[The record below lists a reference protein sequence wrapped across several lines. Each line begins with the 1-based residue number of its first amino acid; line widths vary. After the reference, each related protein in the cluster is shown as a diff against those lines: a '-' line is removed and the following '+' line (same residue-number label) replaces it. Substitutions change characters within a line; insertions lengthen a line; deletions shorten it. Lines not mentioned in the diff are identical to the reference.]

1 MKLWVGLILLT
12 VVAVVVGLA
21 VGAASLDLG
30 QVTSGLF
37 SSRGQAAAIVRDIR
51 LPRVLLAFLVGGSLG
66 VCGAALQALVRNPL
80 ADPFL
85 LGISGGAGLAAVA
98 ALGLGLSGTWTL
110 PIAAFL
116 GGLAAVAL
124 VYRLSSVAGRP
135 LDPRVLVLSGVVVS
149 AFTGAIMSAVL
160 TLSTAEALRN
170 AFFWMLGG
178 FSAASW
184 STLSVFTAYAAVP
197 LLALVASARTLDLLS
212 LGEEPAV
219 ALGMDAGRARRLVY
233 LASSLLTAASVAM
246 CGVIGF
252 VGLIAPHAMRGVLGP
267 AHRRLLPAV
276 FLGSGA
282 FLVLADALARTVVR
296 PIELPVG
303 VLTAAVGVPMFALLL
318 HKSLR

>member
-1 MKLWVGLILLT
+1 
-12 VVAVVVGLA
+12 
-21 VGAASLDLG
+21 
-30 QVTSGLF
+30 
-37 SSRGQAAAIVRDIR
+37 
-51 LPRVLLAFLVGGSLG
+51 VLLAFLVGGSLG
-66 VCGAALQALVRNPL
+66 VCGASLQALVRNPL

-98 ALGLGLSGTWTL
+98 ALGIGLSGPWAVPL
-110 PIAAFL
+110 AAFA
-116 GGLAAVAL
+116 GGLAAVFL

-149 AFTGAIMSAVL
+149 AFTGAIMSAIL

-178 FSAASW
+178 FSVASW
-184 STLSVFTAYAAVP
+184 STLAVFAGYAVIP
-197 LLALVASARTLDLLS
+197 LLALWARARSLDLLS
-212 LGEEPAV
+212 LGEEPAT
-219 ALGMDAGRARRLVY
+219 ALGLDAVTARRSVY
-233 LASSLLTAASVAM
+233 LAASLLTAASVAV

-252 VGLIAPHAMRGVLGP
+252 VGLIAPHALRGVLGP

-282 FLVLADALARTVVR
+282 FLVLADALARTVAR

-303 VLTAAVGVPMFALLL
+303 VITAAVGVPLFAVLL